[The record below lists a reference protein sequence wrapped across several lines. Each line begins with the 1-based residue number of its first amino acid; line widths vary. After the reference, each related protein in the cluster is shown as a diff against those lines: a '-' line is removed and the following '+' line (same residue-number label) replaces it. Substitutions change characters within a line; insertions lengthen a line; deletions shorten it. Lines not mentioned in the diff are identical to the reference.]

1 MVLCSEFGDANVKN
15 HTANEIRAFILGILN
30 EISYYHSQSR
40 WYLFMEMTVGKIH
53 FSSHCHQFL
62 SAVPF

>member
-30 EISYYHSQSR
+30 EIRYYHSQSR
-40 WYLFMEMTVGKIH
+40 WYIYL
-53 FSSHCHQFL
+53 
-62 SAVPF
+62 